1 MRRLELDFH
10 RSPPPLLWSWAL
22 LLSGLAT
29 LLGLLVANRQIAEET
44 ASHLVSIQRI
54 EARLPGA
61 SRTNGPADD
70 GALTAA
76 RRAVGDS
83 QQPWG
88 ELFATLEAADD
99 KDVAL
104 LKLAPEPA
112 KGQLKIQAEARNL
125 GAMLAYQRRLEAG
138 GTLRRIALQEH
149 DIARET
155 AEAPVRFQIVADWG
169 GKRGGP

>member
-1 MRRLELDFH
+1 MRRLELDFR
-10 RSPPPLLWSWAL
+10 RSPAPPLWSWAL
-22 LLSGLAT
+22 LLSGVAT

-44 ASHLVSIQRI
+44 ATHLASIEHI
-54 EARLPGA
+54 ETLLPGA
-61 SRTNGPADD
+61 SRTARPADD
-70 GALTAA
+70 AALSAA
-76 RRAVGDS
+76 RRTVSDS

-88 ELFATLEAADD
+88 ELFAALEAADD

-125 GAMLAYQRRLEAG
+125 GAMLAYHRRLEAG
-138 GTLRRIALQEH
+138 GALRRIALQEH